1 MKRIWLFASLLFLL
15 IALPV
20 SAGEKEPPKPAATD
34 KCMVCG
40 MFVAKYPDWT
50 AVIVFKDSA
59 ARFFD
64 GPKDLFTYY
73 FSIKKYEPQRDRAD
87 IESVWVKDYYT
98 LTLIDARKAFY
109 VIGSDVFGPMGRE
122 LIPFSSAD
130 DAKAFLKDHE
140 GKKMLQFKEITP
152 EVMKQLE

>member
-1 MKRIWLFASLLFLL
+1 MKRIWLCASLLFLL

-20 SAGEKEPPKPAATD
+20 SAGEKAPPKPTTTD

-50 AVIVFKDSA
+50 GVIVFKDSV

-73 FSIKKYEPQRDRAD
+73 FAIKKYEPQRNLAD
-87 IESVWVKDYYT
+87 IDSVWVKNYYM
-98 LTLIDARKAFY
+98 LSFIDARKAFY
-109 VIGSDVFGPMGRE
+109 VIGSDVFGPMGRDRSVH
-122 LIPFSSAD
+122 FCR
-130 DAKAFLKDHE
+130 
-140 GKKMLQFKEITP
+140 
-152 EVMKQLE
+152 